1 MAPRS
6 CAPRRFVGLRPTSS
20 THTVTSLQTSRTPP
34 SLHINSPVDPPPL
47 VMFRLPPST
56 PPPPPPPPPSNPPV
70 TLAGAAVA
78 APRCSRHPTA
88 LHAISRCVFSSH
100 SHLILPICQTPFFL
114 SLTDIFLRFDQ
125 PVARRRAHRRN
136 WPRRRPRRRNGR
148 LPPLGEAPPIGPPSP
163 PGPPPPRGPPLG
175 SERLTSDSLCS
186 RFSLQGVVVR
196 GGVPSQGGC
205 PSPLPYRWGPHRQR
219 SRRPLRLVAQP
230 LAARRGGGGGWTT
243 PPPTVGR
250 RPPRDERPHA
260 APPP

>member
-1 MAPRS
+1 MALRS

-20 THTVTSLQTSRTPP
+20 TPTVTSLQTRR
-34 SLHINSPVDPPPL
+34 IPPP
-47 VMFRLPPST
+47 T
-56 PPPPPPPPPSNPPV
+56 PPPPPPSNPPV

-205 PSPLPYRWGPHRQR
+205 PSPLPYRWGHHRQR

-230 LAARRGGGGGWTT
+230 LAARRGGGWTT

-260 APPP
+260 APPPEAARGAASPPPPPLVARPVVGG